1 MTLALGRS
9 SIRDNPLTLALVRQ
23 ASRNSVATMGVQAA
37 AAIGVTL
44 STLPSERPVYWMWLT
59 ATLAVLAARV
69 VVDRLL
75 ASALKGGALARRLD
89 HIVFAFS
96 AGLLISAALW
106 ALLAWLRFPIDSQRT
121 RFVIIV
127 VLSALAGG
135 ATGVLSPMKLT
146 GRLYIS
152 LILLPASVALLLGP
166 DRALGLLGAA
176 FWLVMLTGH
185 RNNHALLVDSIQL
198 RDQNRDLVEALA
210 RRSHD
215 LNALN
220 QDLEARVELRTSQ
233 LRDATRRAQT
243 ANEAKSRF
251 LATVSHEM
259 RTPLNAIL
267 GVGQI
272 LARSSLNK
280 KQRDQVLEMK
290 GAARRLRMMIDDV
303 LDLCQLDDGALRLK
317 PRPFRLT
324 ALAQSLDNLHRPAAE
339 ARNLRLTMR
348 LDAGQDEIRLGD
360 VDRLRQVI
368 SVLIDN
374 ALKFTQEGGV
384 DCRIRCAGDDLWIEV
399 IDTGD
404 GVAVEKMAVIFE
416 RFSQIDDTT
425 KRAAGGIGLGLALCQ
440 GLVAK
445 MGGDMS
451 ASSQPGQGSTFTIR
465 VPCPAVAEETP
476 RRAPSPRADGEGE
489 GDEED
494 QPTLLVVDDNAMNR
508 EIIAALVE
516 PFGIACG
523 FAADGREAV
532 EAWRRQPWDA
542 IFMDVHMPVMDGVEA
557 TRAIRQ
563 EEGRLG
569 RRRVPIVA
577 VTASLLE
584 QETASYQA
592 AGMDDVLPKPI
603 EVTALA
609 EMLARCVGGGET
621 SATTSDA

>member
-1 MTLALGRS
+1 MAMTTARGRS

-44 STLPSERPVYWMWLT
+44 ATLPSERPFYWMWLT
-59 ATLAVLAARV
+59 ATLGVLVARV

-75 ASALKGGALARRLD
+75 ASALKGGALAKRLD
-89 HIVFAFS
+89 AIVVAFA

-106 ALLAWLRFPIDSQRT
+106 AVLAWLRFPIDSQRT

-135 ATGVLSPMKLT
+135 ATGVLSPLKLT
-146 GRLYIS
+146 GRIYIS
-152 LILLPASVALLLGP
+152 LILLPASAALLIGP
-166 DRALGLLGAA
+166 DRALGLLGVA

-233 LRDATRRAQT
+233 LRDATKRAQS

-272 LARSSLNK
+272 LARSSLSQ
-280 KQRDQVLEMK
+280 KQREQVVEMK

-303 LDLCQLDDGALRLK
+303 LDLCQLDDGDLRLK
-317 PRPFRLT
+317 PQPFHLT
-324 ALAQSLDNLHRPAAE
+324 ALARSLDNLHRPTAE
-339 ARNLRLTMR
+339 ARNLRLTMQLETGLGELR
-348 LDAGQDEIRLGD
+348 YGD

-374 ALKFTQEGGV
+374 ALKFTHEGGV
-384 DCRIRCAGDDLWIEV
+384 DCRISGAGDDLRIEV
-399 IDTGD
+399 SDTGD
-404 GVAVEKMAVIFE
+404 GVAPEKMAVIFE
-416 RFSQIDDTT
+416 RFSQIDDST

-451 ASSQPGQGSTFTIR
+451 ASSEPGRGSTFLLRI
-465 VPCPAVAEETP
+465 PCPAVADETP
-476 RRAPSPRADGEGE
+476 RRAPARGE
-489 GDEED
+489 GDADDED
-494 QPTLLVVDDNAMNR
+494 PPTLLVVDDNAMNR

-577 VTASLLE
+577 VTASLME

-603 EVTALA
+603 EVSALA
-609 EMLARCVGGGET
+609 EMLARCVGGAET
-621 SATTSDA
+621 SGTEADA

>member
-1 MTLALGRS
+1 MVMARGRS

-23 ASRNSVATMGVQAA
+23 ASRNSVATMAVQAA

-44 STLPSERPVYWMWLT
+44 ATLPSERPVYWMWLT
-59 ATLAVLAARV
+59 ITLAVLAARI

-75 ASALKGGALARRLD
+75 ASALKGGAFARHLNQ
-89 HIVFAFS
+89 IVVAFS

-106 ALLAWLRFPIDSQRT
+106 ALLAWVRFPIDSQRT

-146 GRLYIS
+146 GRIYIS

-166 DRALGLLGAA
+166 DRALGLLGMA
-176 FWLVMLTGH
+176 FWLVMLAGH
-185 RNNHALLVDSIQL
+185 RNNHALLVDSVQL

-215 LNALN
+215 LNSLN
-220 QDLEARVELRTSQ
+220 QDLEARVALRTRQ
-233 LRDATRRAQT
+233 LQEATERAQS

-267 GVGQI
+267 GLGQI
-272 LARSSLNK
+272 LVRSSLNR
-280 KQRDQVLEMK
+280 KQREQVLEMK

-303 LDLCQLDDGALRLK
+303 LDLCQLDDGELQLK
-317 PRPFRLT
+317 PRPFHLT
-324 ALAQSLDNLHRPAAE
+324 ALAQSLDNLHRPTAE
-339 ARNLRLTMR
+339 ARGLRLTMQ
-348 LDAGQDEIRLGD
+348 LEAGHDESRLGD

-384 DCRIRCAGDDLWIEV
+384 DCRISGAGDDLRIEV
-399 IDTGD
+399 SDTGD
-404 GVAVEKMAVIFE
+404 GVAPEKMAVIFE
-416 RFSQIDDTT
+416 RFSQIDDST

-451 ASSQPGQGSTFTIR
+451 ASSQPGQGSTFSLRI
-465 VPCPAVAEETP
+465 PCPAVAETP
-476 RRAPSPRADGEGE
+476 QHAPSPRAEN
-489 GDEED
+489 EEH
-494 QPTLLVVDDNAMNR
+494 PTLLVVDDNAMNR

-557 TRAIRQ
+557 TRAIRR

-577 VTASLLE
+577 VTASLME
-584 QETASYQA
+584 QETAGYHA

-603 EVTALA
+603 EVSALA
-609 EMLARCVGGGET
+609 EMLARCVGGGE
-621 SATTSDA
+621 DASES

>member
-1 MTLALGRS
+1 MTMARGHS
-9 SIRDNPLTLALVRQ
+9 SIRDNPLTLALVGH

-44 STLPSERPVYWMWLT
+44 AALPSERPVYWAWLT

-75 ASALKGGALARRLD
+75 ASALKGGALAKRLD
-89 HIVFAFS
+89 AIVVAFS

-135 ATGVLSPMKLT
+135 ATGVLSPLKLT
-146 GRLYIS
+146 GRIYIS
-152 LILLPASVALLLGP
+152 LILLPASAALLLGP
-166 DRALGLLGAA
+166 DRALGVLGVA

-215 LNALN
+215 LNSVN
-220 QDLEARVELRTSQ
+220 QDLEARVELRTRQ
-233 LRDATRRAQT
+233 LQEATKRAQG

-280 KQRDQVLEMK
+280 KQREQVLEMK

-303 LDLCQLDDGALRLK
+303 LDLCQLDDGDLRLK
-317 PRPFRLT
+317 PRPFHLA
-324 ALAQSLDNLHRPAAE
+324 ALAQSLDNLHRPTAD
-339 ARNLRLTMR
+339 ARGLRLTMQ
-348 LDAGQDEIRLGD
+348 LEAGQAETRLGD

-384 DCRIRCAGDDLWIEV
+384 DCRISGAGDDLRIEV
-399 IDTGD
+399 SDTGD
-404 GVAVEKMAVIFE
+404 GVAPEKMAVIFE
-416 RFSQIDDTT
+416 RFSQIDDST

-445 MGGDMS
+445 MGGEMS
-451 ASSQPGQGSTFTIR
+451 ATSQPGQGSTFTLRI
-465 VPCPAVAEETP
+465 PCPAVDQQAP
-476 RRAPSPRADGEGE
+476 RHASPPRADG
-489 GDEED
+489 DEEP
-494 QPTLLVVDDNAMNR
+494 PTLLVVDDNALNR

-557 TRAIRQ
+557 TRAIRR
-563 EEGRLG
+563 EEDRLG

-577 VTASLLE
+577 VTASVLQ
-584 QETASYQA
+584 QETASYHA

-609 EMLARCVGGGET
+609 EMLARCVGGGEGAET
-621 SATTSDA
+621 DA

>member
-1 MTLALGRS
+1 MTLARGRS
-9 SIRDNPLTLALVRQ
+9 SIRDNPLSLALVRQ

-44 STLPSERPVYWMWLT
+44 AALPSERPIYWMWLT
-59 ATLAVLAARV
+59 ATLAVLAARI

-75 ASALKGGALARRLD
+75 ASALRGGALAKRLNA
-89 HIVFAFS
+89 IVVAFS

-106 ALLAWLRFPIDSQRT
+106 AILAWLRFPIDSQRT

-135 ATGVLSPMKLT
+135 ATGVLSPLKLT
-146 GRLYIS
+146 GRIYIS

-166 DRALGLLGAA
+166 DRALGLLGVA

-215 LNALN
+215 LNSLN
-220 QDLEARVELRTSQ
+220 QELEARVDLRTSQ
-233 LRDATRRAQT
+233 LREATKRAQS

-267 GVGQI
+267 GLGQI
-272 LARSSLNK
+272 VARSSLTK

-303 LDLCQLDDGALRLK
+303 LDLCQLDDGALQLK

-324 ALAQSLDNLHRPAAE
+324 ALAQSLDNLHRPTAE
-339 ARNLRLTMR
+339 ARHLRLTMHMEAS
-348 LDAGQDEIRLGD
+348 LGEIRLGD

-384 DCRIRCAGDDLWIEV
+384 DCRISGVGDDLWIQV
-399 IDTGD
+399 VDTGD
-404 GVAVEKMAVIFE
+404 GVAPEKMAVIFE
-416 RFSQIDDTT
+416 RFSQIDDST

-465 VPCPAVAEETP
+465 VPCPPVAKETP
-476 RRAPSPRADGEGE
+476 RRAPVPRHD
-489 GDEED
+489 GDED
-494 QPTLLVVDDNAMNR
+494 PPTLLVVDDNAMNR

-542 IFMDVHMPVMDGVEA
+542 IFMDVHMPIMDGVEA
-557 TRAIRQ
+557 TRAIRR

-584 QETASYQA
+584 QETANYQA

-603 EVTALA
+603 EVSALA
-609 EMLARCVGGGET
+609 EMLARCVGGGESSET
-621 SATTSDA
+621 KADA

>member
-1 MTLALGRS
+1 M
-9 SIRDNPLTLALVRQ
+9 ALVRQ

-44 STLPSERPVYWMWLT
+44 ATQPAERPIYWVWLA

-69 VVDRLL
+69 VVDRML
-75 ASALKGGALARRLD
+75 AAALKGGPFARRLD
-89 HIVFAFS
+89 QIVVAFS

-106 ALLAWLRFPIDSQRT
+106 AVLAWLRFPLDSQHT

-135 ATGVLSPMKLT
+135 ATGVLSPLKLT
-146 GRLYIS
+146 GRIYIS

-166 DRALGLLGAA
+166 DRALGLLGVA

-210 RRSHD
+210 RRSRD
-215 LNALN
+215 LNSLN
-220 QDLEARVELRTSQ
+220 QDLEARVALRTRQ
-233 LRDATRRAQT
+233 LQDATERAQS

-267 GVGQI
+267 GLGQI
-272 LARSSLNK
+272 LARSALNK
-280 KQRDQVLEMK
+280 KQREQVLEMK

-303 LDLCQLDDGALRLK
+303 LDLCQLDDGELELK
-317 PRPFRLT
+317 PRPFHLT
-324 ALAQSLDNLHRPAAE
+324 ALAQSLDNLHRPTAE
-339 ARNLRLTMR
+339 VRGLRLTMQ
-348 LDAGQDEIRLGD
+348 LEPGLGEARLGD

-384 DCRIRCAGDDLWIEV
+384 DCRIHGAGDDLRIEV
-399 IDTGD
+399 SDTGD
-404 GVAVEKMAVIFE
+404 GVAAEKMAVIFE
-416 RFSQIDDTT
+416 HFSQIDDST

-451 ASSQPGQGSTFTIR
+451 ASSQPGQGSTFTLRI
-465 VPCPAVAEETP
+465 PCPAIAEAPP
-476 RRAPSPRADGEGE
+476 RLARVSHAD
-489 GDEED
+489 DEED
-494 QPTLLVVDDNAMNR
+494 HPTLLVVDDNAMNR

-523 FAADGREAV
+523 FASDGREAV

-584 QETASYQA
+584 QETAGYHA

-609 EMLARCVGGGET
+609 EMLARCVGAGEAPEAET
-621 SATTSDA
+621 NA

>member
-1 MTLALGRS
+1 MTPARGRS
-9 SIRDNPLTLALVRQ
+9 SIQRKSLTLDLIRQ

-37 AAIGVTL
+37 AAVGVTL
-44 STLPSERPVYWMWLT
+44 ATLPSERPFYWMWLAT
-59 ATLAVLAARV
+59 TLAVLLVRV

-75 ASALKGGALARRLD
+75 ASALRGGALAKHLD
-89 HIVFAFS
+89 GLVATFS
-96 AGLLISAALW
+96 AGLLVSAALW
-106 ALLAWLRFPIDSQRT
+106 AILAWLRFPIDSQRT

-146 GRLYIS
+146 GRIYIS
-152 LILLPASVALLLGP
+152 LILLPASTALLLGQ

-176 FWLVMLTGH
+176 FWLVMLAGH

-210 RRSHD
+210 RRGRD
-215 LNALN
+215 LNTLN
-220 QDLEARVELRTSQ
+220 QELEARVALRTQQ
-233 LRDATRRAQT
+233 LQAASERAQS

-272 LARSSLNK
+272 LGRSSLDK
-280 KQRDQVLEMK
+280 TQREQVREMK
-290 GAARRLRMMIDDV
+290 GAARRLRMMVDDV
-303 LDLCQLDDGALRLK
+303 LDLCRLDDGALRLK
-317 PRPFRLT
+317 PRAFALA
-324 ALAQSLDNLHRPAAE
+324 ALAQSLDDLHRPTAD
-339 ARNLRLTMR
+339 ARGLRLTMQ
-348 LDAGQDEIRLGD
+348 LEAAAGETRLGD
-360 VDRLRQVI
+360 LDRLRQLV

-374 ALKFTQEGGV
+374 ALKFTQAGGV
-384 DCRIRCAGDDLWIEV
+384 DCRIVGAGDELRIEV

-404 GVAVEKMAVIFE
+404 GVAPEKMAVIFE
-416 RFSQIDDTT
+416 RFSQLDDST

-445 MGGDMS
+445 MGGQMS
-451 ASSQPGQGSTFTIR
+451 ATSEPGRGSTFALRI
-465 VPCPAVAEETP
+465 PCPVTTAEAASRTAVL
-476 RRAPSPRADGEGE
+476 RSDDDGEE
-489 GDEED
+489 P
-494 QPTLLVVDDNAMNR
+494 PTLLVVDDNAINR
-508 EIIAALVE
+508 KIIAALVE

-523 FAADGREAV
+523 FAADGREAL

-563 EEGRLG
+563 EEDRLG

-584 QETASYQA
+584 QETAGYHA

-603 EVTALA
+603 EASALA
-609 EMLARCVGGGET
+609 QMLARCVGAGGPA
-621 SATTSDA
+621 SAAGKA

>member
-1 MTLALGRS
+1 MAMTTARGRS

-44 STLPSERPVYWMWLT
+44 ATLPSERPFYWMWLT
-59 ATLAVLAARV
+59 ATLGVLVARV

-75 ASALKGGALARRLD
+75 ASALKGGALAKRLD
-89 HIVFAFS
+89 AIVVAFA

-106 ALLAWLRFPIDSQRT
+106 AVLAWLRFPIDSQRT

-135 ATGVLSPMKLT
+135 ATGVLSPLKLT
-146 GRLYIS
+146 GRIYIS
-152 LILLPASVALLLGP
+152 LILLPASAALLIGP
-166 DRALGLLGAA
+166 DRALGLLGVA

-220 QDLEARVELRTSQ
+220 QNLEARVELRTSQ
-233 LRDATRRAQT
+233 LRDATKRAQS

-272 LARSSLNK
+272 LARSSLSQ
-280 KQRDQVLEMK
+280 KQREQVVEMK

-303 LDLCQLDDGALRLK
+303 LDLCQLDDGELRLK
-317 PRPFRLT
+317 PRPFPLT
-324 ALAQSLDNLHRPAAE
+324 ALAQSLDDLHRPTAD
-339 ARNLRLTMR
+339 ARGLRLTMQ
-348 LDAGQDEIRLGD
+348 LEAGPEETRLGD
-360 VDRLRQVI
+360 FDRLRQVI
-368 SVLIDN
+368 SVLVDN
-374 ALKFTQEGGV
+374 ALKFTHEGGV
-384 DCRIRCAGDDLWIEV
+384 DCRITGAGDDLRIV
-399 IDTGD
+399 VSDTGD
-404 GVAVEKMAVIFE
+404 GVAPEKMAVIFE
-416 RFSQIDDTT
+416 RFSQIDDST

-440 GLVAK
+440 GLVTK
-445 MGGDMS
+445 MGGEMS
-451 ASSQPGQGSTFTIR
+451 AASQPGEGSTFTLRI
-465 VPCPAVAEETP
+465 PCPQVASDPP
-476 RRAPSPRADGEGE
+476 RHMRAPRAGA
-489 GDEED
+489 DED
-494 QPTLLVVDDNAMNR
+494 APTLLVVDDNAMNR

-532 EAWRRQPWDA
+532 EAWRRQSWDA

-577 VTASLLE
+577 VTASLME
-584 QETASYQA
+584 QETASYHA

-609 EMLARCVGGGET
+609 DMLARCV
-621 SATTSDA
+621 SATELPETGGQA

>member
-1 MTLALGRS
+1 MVMARGRS

-44 STLPSERPVYWMWLT
+44 ATLPSERPVYWMWLT
-59 ATLAVLAARV
+59 ITLAVLAARI

-75 ASALKGGALARRLD
+75 ASALRGGALARHLNQ
-89 HIVFAFS
+89 IVVAFS

-106 ALLAWLRFPIDSQRT
+106 ALLAWVRFPIDSQRT

-135 ATGVLSPMKLT
+135 ATGVLSPLKLT
-146 GRLYIS
+146 GRIYIS

-166 DRALGLLGAA
+166 DRALGLLGVA
-176 FWLVMLTGH
+176 FWLVMLAGH
-185 RNNHALLVDSIQL
+185 RNNHALLVDSVQL

-215 LNALN
+215 LNSLN
-220 QDLEARVELRTSQ
+220 QDLEARVALRTRQ
-233 LRDATRRAQT
+233 LQEATERAQS

-267 GVGQI
+267 GLGQI
-272 LARSSLNK
+272 LARSTLNR
-280 KQRDQVLEMK
+280 KQREQVLEMK

-303 LDLCQLDDGALRLK
+303 LDLCQLDDGELQLK
-317 PRPFRLT
+317 PRPFQLT
-324 ALAQSLDNLHRPAAE
+324 ALAQSLDNLHRPTAE
-339 ARNLRLTMR
+339 ARGLRLTMQ
-348 LDAGQDEIRLGD
+348 LEASHDESRLGD

-374 ALKFTQEGGV
+374 ALKFTHEGGV
-384 DCRIRCAGDDLWIEV
+384 DCRISGAGDDLRIEV
-399 IDTGD
+399 SDTGD
-404 GVAVEKMAVIFE
+404 GVAAEKMAVIFE
-416 RFSQIDDTT
+416 RFSQIDDST

-445 MGGDMS
+445 MGGEMS
-451 ASSQPGQGSTFTIR
+451 ASSQPGQGSTFSLRI
-465 VPCPAVAEETP
+465 PCPAIADAP
-476 RRAPSPRADGEGE
+476 QRAPSPRAE
-489 GDEED
+489 DEEP
-494 QPTLLVVDDNAMNR
+494 PTLLVVDDNAMNR

-577 VTASLLE
+577 VTASLME
-584 QETASYQA
+584 QETAGYHA

-603 EVTALA
+603 EVSALA
-609 EMLARCVGGGET
+609 ETLARCVGGGEAAAE
-621 SATTSDA
+621 S

>member
-1 MTLALGRS
+1 
-9 SIRDNPLTLALVRQ
+9 
-23 ASRNSVATMGVQAA
+23 MGVQAA

-44 STLPSERPVYWMWLT
+44 ATLPAERPIYWVWLG
-59 ATLAVLAARV
+59 ATLAVLAARG
-69 VVDRLL
+69 VVDRML
-75 ASALKGGALARRLD
+75 AAALKGGRFAQRLD
-89 HIVFAFS
+89 QIVIAFS

-106 ALLAWLRFPIDSQRT
+106 AVLAWLRFPIDSQRT

-135 ATGVLSPMKLT
+135 ATGVLSPLKLT
-146 GRLYIS
+146 GRIYIS

-166 DRALGLLGAA
+166 DRALGLLGMA

-215 LNALN
+215 LNSAN
-220 QDLEARVELRTSQ
+220 QHLEARVALRTRQ
-233 LRDATRRAQT
+233 LQDATERAQS

-267 GVGQI
+267 GLGQI
-272 LARSSLNK
+272 LARSALNK
-280 KQRDQVLEMK
+280 KQHDQVLEMK

-303 LDLCQLDDGALRLK
+303 LDLCQLDDGALELK
-317 PRPFRLT
+317 PRPFHLT
-324 ALAQSLDNLHRPAAE
+324 ALAQSLDNLHRPTAE
-339 ARNLRLTMR
+339 VRGLRLTMQ
-348 LDAGQDEIRLGD
+348 LEAGPGEARLGD
-360 VDRLRQVI
+360 LDRLRQVI

-384 DCRIRCAGDDLWIEV
+384 DCRITGAGDHLRIEV
-399 IDTGD
+399 SDTGD
-404 GVAVEKMAVIFE
+404 GVAPEKMAVIFE
-416 RFSQIDDTT
+416 RFSQIDDST
-425 KRAAGGIGLGLALCQ
+425 KRAAGGVGLGLALCQ

-445 MGGDMS
+445 MGGEMS
-451 ASSQPGQGSTFTIR
+451 ASSQPGQGSTFTLRI
-465 VPCPAVAEETP
+465 PCPAVAEQTP
-476 RRAPSPRADGEGE
+476 QGLPKND
-489 GDEED
+489 GDEEA
-494 QPTLLVVDDNAMNR
+494 PTLLVVDDNALNR

-577 VTASLLE
+577 VTASVLQ
-584 QETASYQA
+584 QETAGYHA

-603 EVTALA
+603 EVSALA
-609 EMLARCVGGGET
+609 QMLARCVGAGET
-621 SATTSDA
+621 PDVET

>member
-1 MTLALGRS
+1 MTLARGRS
-9 SIRDNPLTLALVRQ
+9 SIRDNPLSLALVRQ

-44 STLPSERPVYWMWLT
+44 AALPSERPIYWMWLT
-59 ATLAVLAARV
+59 ATLAVLAARI

-75 ASALKGGALARRLD
+75 ASALRGGALAKRLNA
-89 HIVFAFS
+89 IVVAFS

-106 ALLAWLRFPIDSQRT
+106 AILAWLRFPIDSQRT

-135 ATGVLSPMKLT
+135 ATGVLSPLKLT
-146 GRLYIS
+146 GRIYIS

-166 DRALGLLGAA
+166 DRALGLLGVA

-215 LNALN
+215 LNSLN
-220 QDLEARVELRTSQ
+220 QELEARVDLRTSQ
-233 LRDATRRAQT
+233 LREATKRAQS

-267 GVGQI
+267 GLGQI
-272 LARSSLNK
+272 VARSSLTK

-303 LDLCQLDDGALRLK
+303 LDLCQLDDGALQLK

-324 ALAQSLDNLHRPAAE
+324 ALAQSLDNLHRPTAE
-339 ARNLRLTMR
+339 ARHLRLTMHMEAS
-348 LDAGQDEIRLGD
+348 LGEIRLGD

-384 DCRIRCAGDDLWIEV
+384 DCRISGVGDDLWIQV
-399 IDTGD
+399 VDTGD
-404 GVAVEKMAVIFE
+404 GVAPEKMAVIFE
-416 RFSQIDDTT
+416 RFSQIDDST

-465 VPCPAVAEETP
+465 VPCPPVAKETP
-476 RRAPSPRADGEGE
+476 QRAPVPRHD
-489 GDEED
+489 GDED
-494 QPTLLVVDDNAMNR
+494 PPTLLVVDDNAMNR

-542 IFMDVHMPVMDGVEA
+542 IFMDVHMPIMDGVEA
-557 TRAIRQ
+557 TRAIRR

-584 QETASYQA
+584 QETANYQA

-603 EVTALA
+603 EVSALA
-609 EMLARCVGGGET
+609 EMLARCVGGGESSET
-621 SATTSDA
+621 KADA

>member
-1 MTLALGRS
+1 MATARGRS

-23 ASRNSVATMGVQAA
+23 ASRNSVATMAVQAA

-44 STLPSERPVYWMWLT
+44 ATLPSERPVYWMWLT
-59 ATLAVLAARV
+59 ITLAVLAARI

-75 ASALKGGALARRLD
+75 ASALKGGAFARHLNQ
-89 HIVFAFS
+89 IVVAFS

-106 ALLAWLRFPIDSQRT
+106 ALLAWVRFPIDSQRT

-146 GRLYIS
+146 GRIYIS

-166 DRALGLLGAA
+166 DRALGLLGMA
-176 FWLVMLTGH
+176 FWLVMLAGH
-185 RNNHALLVDSIQL
+185 RNNHALLVDSVQL

-215 LNALN
+215 LNSLN
-220 QDLEARVELRTSQ
+220 QDLEARVALRTRQ
-233 LRDATRRAQT
+233 LQEATEHAQS

-267 GVGQI
+267 GLGQI
-272 LARSSLNK
+272 LARSTLNR
-280 KQRDQVLEMK
+280 KQREQVLEMK

-303 LDLCQLDDGALRLK
+303 LDLCQLDDGELQLK
-317 PRPFRLT
+317 PRPFQLT
-324 ALAQSLDNLHRPAAE
+324 ALAQSLDNLHRPTAE
-339 ARNLRLTMR
+339 ARGLRLTMQ
-348 LDAGQDEIRLGD
+348 LEASHDESRLGD

-374 ALKFTQEGGV
+374 ALKFTHEGGV
-384 DCRIRCAGDDLWIEV
+384 DCRISGAGDDLRIEV
-399 IDTGD
+399 SDTGD
-404 GVAVEKMAVIFE
+404 GVAAEKMAVIFE
-416 RFSQIDDTT
+416 RFSQIDDST

-451 ASSQPGQGSTFTIR
+451 ASSQPGQGSTFSLRI
-465 VPCPAVAEETP
+465 PCPAIADAP
-476 RRAPSPRADGEGE
+476 QRAPSPRAE
-489 GDEED
+489 DEEP
-494 QPTLLVVDDNAMNR
+494 PTLLVVDDNAMNR

-577 VTASLLE
+577 VTASLME
-584 QETASYQA
+584 QETAGYHA

-603 EVTALA
+603 EVSALA
-609 EMLARCVGGGET
+609 EMLARCVGGGEAAAE
-621 SATTSDA
+621 S

>member
-1 MTLALGRS
+1 
-9 SIRDNPLTLALVRQ
+9 
-23 ASRNSVATMGVQAA
+23 MGVQAA
-37 AAIGVTL
+37 AAIGVTFAA
-44 STLPSERPVYWMWLT
+44 LPAERPFYWTWLLL
-59 ATLAVLAARV
+59 TLGVLASRI

-75 ASALKGGALARRLD
+75 ASALRGGALGARLD
-89 HIVFAFS
+89 TIVAAFS

-106 ALLAWLRFPIDSQRT
+106 ALLAWARFPIDSQRT

-135 ATGVLSPMKLT
+135 ATGVLAPMKIT
-146 GRLYIS
+146 GRIYIS

-166 DRALGLLGAA
+166 DRVLGALGVA

-185 RNNHALLVDSIQL
+185 RNNHALLVDAIQL

-215 LNALN
+215 LNSLN
-220 QDLEARVELRTSQ
+220 QGLEARVARRTGQ
-233 LRDATRRAQT
+233 LQEATRRAQS

-267 GVGQI
+267 GMGQI
-272 LARSSLNK
+272 LSRSSLSK
-280 KQRDQVLEMK
+280 TQREQVLEMK
-290 GAARRLRMMIDDV
+290 DAARRLRMMIDDV
-303 LDLCQLDDGALRLK
+303 LDLCQLDDGELELK
-317 PRPFRLT
+317 PRRFHLT
-324 ALAQSLDNLHRPAAE
+324 ALAQSLDNLHRPTAE
-339 ARNLRLTMR
+339 ARGLRLTM
-348 LDAGQDEIRLGD
+348 LLEAGHGEARLGD
-360 VDRLRQVI
+360 VDRLRQVV

-384 DCRIRCAGDDLWIEV
+384 DCRISCVDDTLKIEV
-399 IDTGD
+399 SDTGD
-404 GVAVEKMAVIFE
+404 GVALDKMAVIFE
-416 RFSQIDDTT
+416 RFSQIDDST

-451 ASSQPGQGSTFTIR
+451 ASSRPGQGSTFVLSI
-465 VPCPAVAEETP
+465 PCPAVEGQAAPQLPAAP
-476 RRAPSPRADGEGE
+476 RDGE
-489 GDEED
+489 DEP
-494 QPTLLVVDDNAMNR
+494 PTLLVVDDNAMNR
-508 EIIAALVE
+508 RIIAALVE

-542 IFMDVHMPVMDGVEA
+542 IFMDVHMPVMDGLEA

-569 RRRVPIVA
+569 RPRVPIVA

-584 QETASYQA
+584 QETAGYHA

-603 EVTALA
+603 EATALA
-609 EMLARCVGGGET
+609 EMLARCVGGVDDLRAG
-621 SATTSDA
+621 SGAHP

>member
-1 MTLALGRS
+1 MTLARGRS

-44 STLPSERPVYWMWLT
+44 ATLPSERPVYWAWL
-59 ATLAVLAARV
+59 AVTLGVLAARV

-75 ASALKGGALARRLD
+75 ASALGGGASAKRLD
-89 HIVFAFS
+89 AIVVAFS
-96 AGLLISAALW
+96 AGLLVSAALW
-106 ALLAWLRFPIDSQRT
+106 AALAWLRFPIDSQRT

-135 ATGVLSPMKLT
+135 ATGVLSPLKLT
-146 GRLYIS
+146 GRIYIS

-166 DRALGLLGAA
+166 DRALGLLGVA

-215 LNALN
+215 LNSLN
-220 QDLEARVELRTSQ
+220 QDLEARVALRTRQ
-233 LRDATRRAQT
+233 LQDATERAQT

-272 LARSSLNK
+272 LSRSTLSR
-280 KQRDQVLEMK
+280 KQREQVLEMK

-303 LDLCQLDDGALRLK
+303 LDLCQLDDGELRLN
-317 PRPFRLT
+317 PRPFPLA
-324 ALAQSLDNLHRPAAE
+324 ALAQSLDDLHRPTAD
-339 ARNLRLTMR
+339 ARGLRLTMQ
-348 LDAGQDEIRLGD
+348 LEAAPSETRLGD
-360 VDRLRQVI
+360 VDRLRQVV
-368 SVLIDN
+368 SALIDN
-374 ALKFTQEGGV
+374 ALKFTHDGGV
-384 DCRIRCAGDDLWIEV
+384 DCRIRGVGADLRIEV
-399 IDTGD
+399 SDTGD
-404 GVAVEKMAVIFE
+404 GVAPEKMAVIFE
-416 RFSQIDDTT
+416 RFSQIDDST

-440 GLVAK
+440 GLVTA
-445 MGGDMS
+445 MGGEMS
-451 ASSQPGQGSTFTIR
+451 AASQPGRGSTFTLVI
-465 VPCPAVAEETP
+465 PCPTVAAEPPRRPPAPQADAEED
-476 RRAPSPRADGEGE
+476 A
-489 GDEED
+489 
-494 QPTLLVVDDNAMNR
+494 PTLLVVDDNAMNR

-577 VTASLLE
+577 VTASLME
-584 QETASYQA
+584 QETASYHA

-609 EMLARCVGGGET
+609 DMLARCVG
-621 SATTSDA
+621 ASDQPEADGQA

>member
-1 MTLALGRS
+1 MARGRS

-44 STLPSERPVYWMWLT
+44 ATLPSERPVYWMWLT
-59 ATLAVLAARV
+59 ITLAVLAARI

-75 ASALKGGALARRLD
+75 ASALRGGALARHLNQ
-89 HIVFAFS
+89 IVVAFS

-106 ALLAWLRFPIDSQRT
+106 ALLAWVRFPIDSQRT

-135 ATGVLSPMKLT
+135 ATGVLSPLKLT
-146 GRLYIS
+146 GRIYIS

-166 DRALGLLGAA
+166 DRALGLLGVA
-176 FWLVMLTGH
+176 FWLVMLAGH
-185 RNNHALLVDSIQL
+185 RNNHALLVDSVQL

-215 LNALN
+215 LNSLN
-220 QDLEARVELRTSQ
+220 QDLEARVALRTRQ
-233 LRDATRRAQT
+233 LQEATERAQS

-267 GVGQI
+267 GLGQI
-272 LARSSLNK
+272 LARSTLNR
-280 KQRDQVLEMK
+280 KQREQVLEMK

-303 LDLCQLDDGALRLK
+303 LDLCQLDDGELQLK
-317 PRPFRLT
+317 PRPFQLT
-324 ALAQSLDNLHRPAAE
+324 ALAQSLDNLHRPTAE
-339 ARNLRLTMR
+339 ARGLRLTMQ
-348 LDAGQDEIRLGD
+348 LEASHDESRLGD

-374 ALKFTQEGGV
+374 ALKFTHEGGV
-384 DCRIRCAGDDLWIEV
+384 DCRISGAGDDLRIEV
-399 IDTGD
+399 SDTGD
-404 GVAVEKMAVIFE
+404 GVAAEKMAVIFE
-416 RFSQIDDTT
+416 RFSQIDDST

-445 MGGDMS
+445 MGGEMS
-451 ASSQPGQGSTFTIR
+451 ASSQPGQGSTFSLRI
-465 VPCPAVAEETP
+465 PCPAIADAP
-476 RRAPSPRADGEGE
+476 QRAPSPRAE
-489 GDEED
+489 DEEP
-494 QPTLLVVDDNAMNR
+494 PTLLVVDDNAMNR

-577 VTASLLE
+577 VTASLME
-584 QETASYQA
+584 QETAGYHA

-603 EVTALA
+603 EVSALA
-609 EMLARCVGGGET
+609 ETLARCVGGGEAAAE
-621 SATTSDA
+621 S

>member
-1 MTLALGRS
+1 MATARGRS

-23 ASRNSVATMGVQAA
+23 ASRNSVATMAVQAA

-44 STLPSERPVYWMWLT
+44 ATLPSERPVYWMWLT
-59 ATLAVLAARV
+59 ITLAVLAARI

-75 ASALKGGALARRLD
+75 ASALKGGAFARHLNQ
-89 HIVFAFS
+89 IVVAFS

-106 ALLAWLRFPIDSQRT
+106 ALLAWVRFPIDSQRT

-146 GRLYIS
+146 GRIYIS

-166 DRALGLLGAA
+166 DRALGLLGMA
-176 FWLVMLTGH
+176 FWLVMLAGH
-185 RNNHALLVDSIQL
+185 RNNHALLVDSVQL

-215 LNALN
+215 LNSLN
-220 QDLEARVELRTSQ
+220 QDLEARVALRTRQ
-233 LRDATRRAQT
+233 LQEATERAQS

-267 GVGQI
+267 GLGQI
-272 LARSSLNK
+272 LARSSLNR
-280 KQRDQVLEMK
+280 KQREQVLEMK

-303 LDLCQLDDGALRLK
+303 LDLCQLDDGELQLK
-317 PRPFRLT
+317 PRPFHLT
-324 ALAQSLDNLHRPAAE
+324 ALAQSLDNLHRPTAE
-339 ARNLRLTMR
+339 ARGLRLTMQ
-348 LDAGQDEIRLGD
+348 LEAGLGETRLGD

-384 DCRIRCAGDDLWIEV
+384 DCRISGAGDDLRIEV
-399 IDTGD
+399 SDTGD
-404 GVAVEKMAVIFE
+404 GVAPEKMAVIFE
-416 RFSQIDDTT
+416 RFSQIDDST

-445 MGGDMS
+445 MGGEMS
-451 ASSQPGQGSTFTIR
+451 ALSQPGQGSTFSLRI
-465 VPCPAVAEETP
+465 PCPAVAETP
-476 RRAPSPRADGEGE
+476 QHAPSPRAE
-489 GDEED
+489 DEEH
-494 QPTLLVVDDNAMNR
+494 PTLLVVDDNAMNR

-557 TRAIRQ
+557 TRAIRR

-577 VTASLLE
+577 VTASLME
-584 QETASYQA
+584 QETAGYHA

-603 EVTALA
+603 EVSALA
-609 EMLARCVGGGET
+609 EMLARCVGASE
-621 SATTSDA
+621 APEADA

>member
-1 MTLALGRS
+1 MTLARGRS
-9 SIRDNPLTLALVRQ
+9 SIRDNPLSLALVRQ

-44 STLPSERPVYWMWLT
+44 AALPSERPIYWMWLT
-59 ATLAVLAARV
+59 ATLAVLAARI

-75 ASALKGGALARRLD
+75 ASALRGGALAKRLNA
-89 HIVFAFS
+89 IVVAFS

-106 ALLAWLRFPIDSQRT
+106 AILAWLRFPIDSQRT

-135 ATGVLSPMKLT
+135 ATGVLSPLKLT
-146 GRLYIS
+146 GRIYIS

-166 DRALGLLGAA
+166 DRALGLLGVA

-215 LNALN
+215 LNSLN
-220 QDLEARVELRTSQ
+220 QELEARVDLRTSQ
-233 LRDATRRAQT
+233 LREATKRAQS

-267 GVGQI
+267 GLGQI
-272 LARSSLNK
+272 VARSSLTK

-303 LDLCQLDDGALRLK
+303 LDLCQLDDGALQLK

-324 ALAQSLDNLHRPAAE
+324 ALAQSLDNLHRPTAE
-339 ARNLRLTMR
+339 ARHLRRTMHMEAS
-348 LDAGQDEIRLGD
+348 LGEIRLGD

-384 DCRIRCAGDDLWIEV
+384 DCRISGVRDDLWIQV
-399 IDTGD
+399 VDTGD
-404 GVAVEKMAVIFE
+404 GVAPEKMAVIFE
-416 RFSQIDDTT
+416 RFSQIDDST

-445 MGGDMS
+445 MGGEMS
-451 ASSQPGQGSTFTIR
+451 ASSQPGQGSTFSLRI
-465 VPCPAVAEETP
+465 PCPAIADAP
-476 RRAPSPRADGEGE
+476 QRAPSPRAE
-489 GDEED
+489 DEEP
-494 QPTLLVVDDNAMNR
+494 PTLLVVDDNAMNR

-577 VTASLLE
+577 VTASLME
-584 QETASYQA
+584 QETAGYHA

-603 EVTALA
+603 EVSALA
-609 EMLARCVGGGET
+609 EMLARCVGGGEAAAE
-621 SATTSDA
+621 S

>member
-1 MTLALGRS
+1 M
-9 SIRDNPLTLALVRQ
+9 
-23 ASRNSVATMGVQAA
+23 
-37 AAIGVTL
+37 
-44 STLPSERPVYWMWLT
+44 
-59 ATLAVLAARV
+59 
-69 VVDRLL
+69 
-75 ASALKGGALARRLD
+75 
-89 HIVFAFS
+89 
-96 AGLLISAALW
+96 
-106 ALLAWLRFPIDSQRT
+106 RFPIDSQRT

-135 ATGVLSPMKLT
+135 ATGVLSPLKLT
-146 GRLYIS
+146 GRIYIS

-166 DRALGLLGAA
+166 DRALGLLGVA
-176 FWLVMLTGH
+176 FWLVMLAGH
-185 RNNHALLVDSIQL
+185 RNNHALLVDSVQL

-215 LNALN
+215 LNSLN
-220 QDLEARVELRTSQ
+220 QDLEARVALRTRQ
-233 LRDATRRAQT
+233 LQEATERAQS

-267 GVGQI
+267 GLGQI
-272 LARSSLNK
+272 LARSTLNR
-280 KQRDQVLEMK
+280 KQREQVLEMK

-303 LDLCQLDDGALRLK
+303 LDLCQLDDGELQLK
-317 PRPFRLT
+317 PRPFQLT
-324 ALAQSLDNLHRPAAE
+324 ALAQSLDNLHRPTAE
-339 ARNLRLTMR
+339 ARGLRLTMQ
-348 LDAGQDEIRLGD
+348 LEASHDESRLGD

-374 ALKFTQEGGV
+374 ALKFTHEGGV
-384 DCRIRCAGDDLWIEV
+384 DCRISGAGDDLRIEV
-399 IDTGD
+399 SDTGD
-404 GVAVEKMAVIFE
+404 GVAAEKMAVIFE
-416 RFSQIDDTT
+416 RFSQIDDST

-445 MGGDMS
+445 MGGEMS
-451 ASSQPGQGSTFTIR
+451 ASSQPGQGSTFSLRI
-465 VPCPAVAEETP
+465 PCPAIADAP
-476 RRAPSPRADGEGE
+476 QRAPSPRAE
-489 GDEED
+489 DEEP
-494 QPTLLVVDDNAMNR
+494 PTLLVVDDNAMNR

-577 VTASLLE
+577 VTASLME
-584 QETASYQA
+584 QETAGYHA

-603 EVTALA
+603 EVSALA
-609 EMLARCVGGGET
+609 ETLARCVGGGEAAAE
-621 SATTSDA
+621 S

>member
-1 MTLALGRS
+1 MTLARGRS
-9 SIRDNPLTLALVRQ
+9 SIRDNPLSLALVRQ

-44 STLPSERPVYWMWLT
+44 AALPSERPIYWMWLT
-59 ATLAVLAARV
+59 ATLAVLAARI

-75 ASALKGGALARRLD
+75 ASALRGGALAKRLNA
-89 HIVFAFS
+89 IVVAFS

-106 ALLAWLRFPIDSQRT
+106 AILAWLRFPIDSQRT

-135 ATGVLSPMKLT
+135 ATGVLSPLKLT
-146 GRLYIS
+146 GRIYIS

-166 DRALGLLGAA
+166 DRALGLLGVA

-215 LNALN
+215 LNSLN
-220 QDLEARVELRTSQ
+220 QELEARVDLRTSQ
-233 LRDATRRAQT
+233 LREATKRAQS

-267 GVGQI
+267 GLGQI
-272 LARSSLNK
+272 VARSSLTK

-303 LDLCQLDDGALRLK
+303 LDLCQLDDGALQLK

-324 ALAQSLDNLHRPAAE
+324 ALAQSLDNLHRPTAE
-339 ARNLRLTMR
+339 ARHLRLTMHMEAS
-348 LDAGQDEIRLGD
+348 LGEIRLGD

-384 DCRIRCAGDDLWIEV
+384 DCRISGVGDDLWIQV
-399 IDTGD
+399 VDTGD
-404 GVAVEKMAVIFE
+404 GVAPEKMAVIFE
-416 RFSQIDDTT
+416 RFSQIDDST

-445 MGGDMS
+445 MGGEMS
-451 ASSQPGQGSTFTIR
+451 ASSQPGQGSTFSLRI
-465 VPCPAVAEETP
+465 PCPAIADAP
-476 RRAPSPRADGEGE
+476 QRAPSPRAE
-489 GDEED
+489 DEEP
-494 QPTLLVVDDNAMNR
+494 PTLLVVDDNAMNR

-577 VTASLLE
+577 VTASLME
-584 QETASYQA
+584 QETAGYHA

-603 EVTALA
+603 EVSALA
-609 EMLARCVGGGET
+609 EMLARCVGGGEAAAE
-621 SATTSDA
+621 S

>member
-1 MTLALGRS
+1 
-9 SIRDNPLTLALVRQ
+9 
-23 ASRNSVATMGVQAA
+23 MGVQAA

-44 STLPSERPVYWMWLT
+44 ATLPSERPFYWMWLAT
-59 ATLAVLAARV
+59 TLAVLLARG

-75 ASALKGGALARRLD
+75 ASALKGGALAKHLD
-89 HIVFAFS
+89 GLAAAFA

-106 ALLAWLRFPIDSQRT
+106 AILAWLRFPIDSQRT

-135 ATGVLSPMKLT
+135 ATGVLAPMKMT
-146 GRLYIS
+146 GRIYIS
-152 LILLPASVALLLGP
+152 LILLPASAALLLGP

-185 RNNHALLVDSIQL
+185 RNNHTLLVDSIQL

-210 RRSHD
+210 RRGRD
-215 LNALN
+215 LNTLN
-220 QDLEARVELRTSQ
+220 QELEARVVLRTQQ
-233 LRDATRRAQT
+233 LQEATERAQS

-272 LARSSLNK
+272 LGRSALDK
-280 KQRDQVLEMK
+280 TQREQVREMK
-290 GAARRLRMMIDDV
+290 GAARRLRMMVDDV

-317 PRPFRLT
+317 PRPFALA
-324 ALAQSLDNLHRPAAE
+324 ALAQSLDDLHRPTAD
-339 ARNLRLTMR
+339 ARGLRLTMQ
-348 LDAGQDEIRLGD
+348 LEAAAGETRLGD
-360 VDRLRQVI
+360 LDRLRQVV

-374 ALKFTQEGGV
+374 ALKFTQAGGV
-384 DCRIRCAGDDLWIEV
+384 DCRIVAAGDALRIEV

-404 GVAVEKMAVIFE
+404 GVAPEKMAVIFE
-416 RFSQIDDTT
+416 RFSQLDDST
-425 KRAAGGIGLGLALCQ
+425 KRSAGGIGLGLALCQ

-445 MGGDMS
+445 MGGEMS
-451 ASSQPGQGSTFTIR
+451 ATSEPGRGSTFALRI
-465 VPCPAVAEETP
+465 PCPVAAAEATSRAAAPAPDAGEEP
-476 RRAPSPRADGEGE
+476 
-489 GDEED
+489 
-494 QPTLLVVDDNAMNR
+494 PTLLVVDDNATNR
-508 EIIAALVE
+508 KIIAALVE

-523 FAADGREAV
+523 FAADGREAL
-532 EAWRRQPWDA
+532 EAWRRQPWGA

-557 TRAIRQ
+557 TRAIR
-563 EEGRLG
+563 EEEDRLG
-569 RRRVPIVA
+569 RPRVPIVA

-584 QETASYQA
+584 QETASYHA

-603 EVTALA
+603 EASALA
-609 EMLARCVGGGET
+609 QMLARCVGAPASTAGE
-621 SATTSDA
+621 A

>member
-1 MTLALGRS
+1 MTLARGRS
-9 SIRDNPLTLALVRQ
+9 SIRDNPLSLALVRQ

-44 STLPSERPVYWMWLT
+44 AALPSERPIYWMWLT
-59 ATLAVLAARV
+59 ATLAVLAARI

-75 ASALKGGALARRLD
+75 ASALRGGALAKRLNA
-89 HIVFAFS
+89 IVVAFS

-106 ALLAWLRFPIDSQRT
+106 AILAWLRFPIDSQRT

-135 ATGVLSPMKLT
+135 ATGVLSPLKLT
-146 GRLYIS
+146 GRIYIS

-166 DRALGLLGAA
+166 DRALGLLGVA

-215 LNALN
+215 LNSLN
-220 QDLEARVELRTSQ
+220 QELEARVDLRTSQ
-233 LRDATRRAQT
+233 LREATKRAQS

-267 GVGQI
+267 GLGQI
-272 LARSSLNK
+272 VARSSLTK

-303 LDLCQLDDGALRLK
+303 LDLCQLDDGALQLK

-324 ALAQSLDNLHRPAAE
+324 ALAQSLDNLHRPTAE
-339 ARNLRLTMR
+339 ARHLRLTMHMEAS
-348 LDAGQDEIRLGD
+348 LGEIRLGD

-384 DCRIRCAGDDLWIEV
+384 DCRISGVRDDLWIQV
-399 IDTGD
+399 VDTGD
-404 GVAVEKMAVIFE
+404 GVAPEKMAVIFE
-416 RFSQIDDTT
+416 RFSQIDDST

-445 MGGDMS
+445 MGGEMS
-451 ASSQPGQGSTFTIR
+451 ASSQPGQGSTFSLRI
-465 VPCPAVAEETP
+465 PCPAIADAP
-476 RRAPSPRADGEGE
+476 QRAPSPRAE
-489 GDEED
+489 DEEP
-494 QPTLLVVDDNAMNR
+494 PTLLVVDDNAMNR

-577 VTASLLE
+577 VTASLME
-584 QETASYQA
+584 QETAGYHA

-603 EVTALA
+603 EVSALA
-609 EMLARCVGGGET
+609 EMLARCVGGGEAAAE
-621 SATTSDA
+621 S

>member
-272 LARSSLNK
+272 LARSSLSK

-465 VPCPAVAEETP
+465 VPCPAVAEEPP
-476 RRAPSPRADGEGE
+476 RRAPSTRAD

-557 TRAIRQ
+557 TRAIRR